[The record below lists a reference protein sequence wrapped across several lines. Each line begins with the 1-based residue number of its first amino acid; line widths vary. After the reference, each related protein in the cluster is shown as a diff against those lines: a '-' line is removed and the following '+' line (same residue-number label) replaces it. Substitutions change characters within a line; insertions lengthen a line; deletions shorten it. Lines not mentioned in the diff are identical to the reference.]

1 MENLILED
9 NFKVVEL
16 VSYGGELKMTE
27 RKFRELE
34 QDEVLVKVMC
44 STIHPADISFLRGTY
59 GNQKPLTP
67 LIPGFEGSG
76 LIVKIAQNVDS
87 SLLGKRVG
95 LSGRV
100 EKNGTYSGL
109 WAQYTYA
116 NYKTLMVFNKE
127 IPYET
132 IAFSIG
138 NPLTAVGFLDTVRK
152 NGLTSLGQNGASSSF
167 GRILTRLCKKE
178 GIKTVN
184 LVRKDAYIQPLID
197 MGADY
202 VINTSNPTW
211 EEELKKLCKE
221 NNIKNFFECVGGDYT
236 GKILSCL
243 PDNSTLYHFGN
254 LELKRLGQINTSDFI
269 FFGKKIVGW
278 WLTAWVLNN
287 NPDDNNKARK
297 YIVDDLESGSD
308 LFTTNVSNS
317 YKFDEYQK
325 AFEYYFTNMSEGKV
339 IIRPNEQ

>member
-1 MENLILED
+1 MENLSLEE
-9 NFKVVEL
+9 NYKVVEL
-16 VSYGGELKMTE
+16 VSYGGEMKMTE
-27 RKFRELE
+27 RKFRELDPE
-34 QDEVLVKVMC
+34 EVLVKVMC

-76 LIVKIAQNVDS
+76 LIVKVGEKVDS
-87 SLLGKRVG
+87 SFLGKRVG
-95 LSGRV
+95 LSGKV
-100 EKNGTYSGL
+100 EKDGTYSGL

-116 NYKTLMVFNKE
+116 NYKTLMVFNKD
-127 IPYET
+127 IAYET

-138 NPLTAVGFLDTVRK
+138 NPLTALGFVDTVRK

-167 GRILTRLCKKE
+167 GKILIRLCKKE

-184 LVRKDAYIQPLID
+184 LVRKESYIQPLLD

-202 VINTSNPTW
+202 VINTSNPNW
-211 EEELKKLCKE
+211 EEELKKLSRE

-236 GKILSCL
+236 GKVLSCL
-243 PDNSTLYHFGN
+243 PDKSTLYHFGN

-269 FFGKKIVGW
+269 FLGKQIVGW
-278 WLTAWVLNN
+278 WLTSWVLNN
-287 NPDDNNKARK
+287 SLEENVKARK
-297 YIVDDLESGSD
+297 YIVEDLESGSD
-308 LFTTNVSNS
+308 LFTTSVSKTF
-317 YKFDEYQK
+317 KFDDYQK

-339 IIRPNEQ
+339 IIRPNEI